1 MVKCPKCGKEVP
13 KNNWTM
19 TGKPDETGKTTDV
32 TFGMCEDCSLI
43 MVVNL
48 KKSARQKRLIYQHF
62 KIGFAFMY
70 EKNSNFVYS

>member
-48 KKSARQKRLIYQHF
+48 KKSAR
-62 KIGFAFMY
+62 
-70 EKNSNFVYS
+70 